1 MAQTK
6 KSSLLE
12 VSLNVGTGYF
22 LALATQAVVF
32 PWLGIEVSLWEGAG
46 LAGIFTAISILR
58 GYVFRRVFNHF
69 SEEPSL
75 EEELNFQRDLQI
87 LELDGQGREW

>member
-1 MAQTK
+1 MQSRKA
-6 KSSLLE
+6 SLLE

-46 LAGIFTAISILR
+46 LAGIFTGISILR
-58 GYVFRRVFNHF
+58 GYVFRRAFNYF
-69 SEEPSL
+69 TEE
-75 EEELNFQRDLQI
+75 RTV
-87 LELDGQGREW
+87 